1 MFQMRRDAIEAVCP
15 ERAVLAAFVPVRP
28 VHEVIDQQL
37 AAALEQLRKGLAA
50 VRPVE
55 DVLFLHLHPRQCAAL
70 LAQSVAL
77 PGKLLLFG
85 QKPRTGIEPL
95 ILRNDRMISHGN
107 LMGEHCG
114 VTRPHQGN
122 GLNNLRTSSPVLK
135 TSVRRPSGDKARH
148 MRPPGS
154 MVRIAYRSFS
164 TRSSVEAGR

>member
-50 VRPVE
+50 VRPIE

-85 QKPRTGIEPL
+85 QKPRATPTATGTA
-95 ILRNDRMISHGN
+95 R
-107 LMGEHCG
+107 
-114 VTRPHQGN
+114 VTC
-122 GLNNLRTSSPVLK
+122 S
-135 TSVRRPSGDKARH
+135 
-148 MRPPGS
+148 
-154 MVRIAYRSFS
+154 I
-164 TRSSVEAGR
+164 RSSCRRCCCISASTARRQLRRSQGSSRQATSRFSAC

>member
-50 VRPVE
+50 VRPIE

-95 ILRNDRMISHGN
+95 ILRNDGMIPHGN
-107 LMGEHCG
+107 L
-114 VTRPHQGN
+114 TRQRCN
-122 GLNNLRTSSPVLK
+122 SPSPGK
-135 TSVRRPSGDKARH
+135 TDSTTFGHRVREEALPATK
-148 MRPPGS
+148 
-154 MVRIAYRSFS
+154 RS
-164 TRSSVEAGR
+164 TCDIVHGAHRLTELTNT